1 MRTTVKATIKGNGGA
16 AELKI
21 PWPAFVTRVRTC
33 AYRFVDGKPPQKQN
47 VDIVVA
53 RLIDG
58 KGHEFSTKTKIPT
71 RLKTGT
77 ESMILDLFSANA
89 DRIDIEL
96 ALRRNFQL
104 EPTRAQVEA
113 LNAASPQ

>member
-1 MRTTVKATIKGNGGA
+1 MRTTVKATIKGAGGA

-33 AYRFVDGKPPQKQN
+33 AYRFVDGKPPQRQN

-58 KGHEFSTKTKIPT
+58 KGYEFLTKTTIPT

-77 ESMILDLFSANA
+77 ETMILDLFSANA

-96 ALRRNFQL
+96 ALERNYLFN
-104 EPTRAQVEA
+104 PTPAQVEA